1 MEARKKAEA
10 EAAMIAGAKC
20 LKTSM
25 LGRWKPD
32 WELAAVEYEKAAVA
46 FRVAKAMP
54 QAIGAFTKLAEAH
67 EKSNS
72 LFAAAK
78 HFETA
83 ALLAKDLKQ
92 TEHAAQLY
100 EKSSALHVEDGRV
113 DDAASALVKGARAV
127 EAESAQRGSDL
138 MLAACDLFDDA
149 DLSQVQELASLDT
162 YKAAV
167 QYLLRSKQYARAA
180 TLLRRQALMHV
191 RVDQP
196 HGVAVC
202 ELSRVVVLLKGNDY
216 EAAAAGCDEAQ
227 ARGDGFGGNDE
238 AFSALELLDAYAR
251 QDAEAVA
258 AVLSQSA
265 FSYLDNAV
273 SLLAKTLT
281 LETAA
286 VPGHKIVSATSSG
299 RGGRGGSDGGLM
311 AAAAAEGAGGVV
323 LAAPTVE
330 QAAGDFG
337 EVAPEDDPSL
347 KAPPE
352 MPAAPPPPPPLDD
365 DDDLT

>member
-1 MEARKKAEA
+1 M
-10 EAAMIAGAKC
+10 
-20 LKTSM
+20 
-25 LGRWKPD
+25 
-32 WELAAVEYEKAAVA
+32 
-46 FRVAKAMP
+46 
-54 QAIGAFTKLAEAH
+54 
-67 EKSNS
+67 
-72 LFAAAK
+72 
-78 HFETA
+78 
-83 ALLAKDLKQ
+83 
-92 TEHAAQLY
+92 
-100 EKSSALHVEDGRV
+100 
-113 DDAASALVKGARAV
+113 
-127 EAESAQRGSDL
+127 
-138 MLAACDLFDDA
+138 
-149 DLSQVQELASLDT
+149 
-162 YKAAV
+162 

-286 VPGHKIVSATSSG
+286 VPAHKIVSATSSG